1 MGLMTAGLPLM
12 KGALTSPAKSVLL
25 LCYNLDYQQQHQQDM
40 QLFKKISWIRSYFGL
55 IYTYSSIHN
64 VKERNERYNEN
75 S

>member
-40 QLFKKISWIRSYFGL
+40 QLFKKNIMDQVVLW
-55 IYTYSSIHN
+55 TYLHVQQHS
-64 VKERNERYNEN
+64 
-75 S
+75 